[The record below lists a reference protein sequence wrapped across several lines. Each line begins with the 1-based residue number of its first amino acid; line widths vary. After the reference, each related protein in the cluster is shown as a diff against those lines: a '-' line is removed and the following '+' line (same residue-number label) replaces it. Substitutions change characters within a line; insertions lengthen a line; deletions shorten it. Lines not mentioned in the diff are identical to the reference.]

1 MKHPT
6 HQRIS
11 NPVRASEG
19 GEAAR
24 LAYDRP
30 SLWLYGSVSKLT
42 RGFGG
47 TQVDFFMFN
56 NTMMASDRRLKDNIV
71 RIDTHPLGF
80 GLYLFDFKPEHK
92 DRWGTDRQFGVLADE
107 VEAVVPRAVRMHID
121 GYKRV
126 DYLMLGIRH
135 ARSGIA

>member
-1 MKHPT
+1 MKRPT
-6 HQRIS
+6 HKRIS
-11 NPVRASEG
+11 NPNSASAG
-19 GEAAR
+19 GEVPKR
-24 LAYDRP
+24 AYDRP

-80 GLYLFDFKPEHK
+80 GLYLFDFRPEHK
-92 DRWGTDRQFGVLADE
+92 DRWGTDRQFGVMADE
-107 VEAVVPRAVRMHID
+107 VETVVPRAVRTHAD

-126 DYLMLGIRH
+126 DYHMLGIRH